1 MDGCCNS
8 IVDVYISK
16 LTAFFWLGRL
26 HINFTTGFSWLKA
39 TQIVM
44 IYVKMMFLPY
54 FTPNTHYT
62 QCALAI
68 PVRMSMSS
76 FSSSSIVTLSISIVS
91 LWHAVGYCFRRCCT
105 MLEMLLFQILKLKS
119 IHLTFWESCS
129 LYF

>member
-1 MDGCCNS
+1 
-8 IVDVYISK
+8 
-16 LTAFFWLGRL
+16 
-26 HINFTTGFSWLKA
+26 
-39 TQIVM
+39 M

-129 LYF
+129 LYFLNILSIEKHFLEVYIFDQKCSCHPIILMKDFFLKKIKIRS